1 LKVFIQTAI
10 TLFLLQSI
18 TCGAA
23 QAQKIIPG
31 HSLIIALPGK
41 TLSAQDRDLLK
52 EIQPG
57 GVLLLGNNIS
67 NRQQTLNLVAAI
79 KRTVS
84 GKAFSGA
91 LPLIYVDQEGGRV
104 NRLRLDNAPSAS
116 SLGAEGSE
124 GKIRDTAIA
133 YARAARERGIEV
145 VIAPVLDL
153 KVPGSRAIGDRAFS
167 DDPEIA
173 WLFGKRFMD
182 GILQEGLLPVVK
194 HFPGHGAAIEDSHVQ
209 LAHLNLTG
217 QALEDTLLPF
227 KNAVD
232 ATVPAV
238 LVGHIACPALDPE
251 FPDTPAT
258 LSRAMVTGI
267 LREHWG
273 YDGFIMTDDMNM
285 KAVKGA
291 LEDLVVRSLRAG
303 CDAVII
309 CEHNPALLR
318 KIVRTIA
325 LEAENDPQFLD
336 MLRQSRKRLD
346 RFSSRIFPVDIQP
359 EAATAVATQTPRQ
372 PGSGQETIIQHKVA
386 AGDTLSKLAVRYGTT
401 TETIRQYNN
410 KNSDVIRIGETLHI
424 PGN

>member
-1 LKVFIQTAI
+1 
-10 TLFLLQSI
+10 
-18 TCGAA
+18 
-23 QAQKIIPG
+23 
-31 HSLIIALPGK
+31 
-41 TLSAQDRDLLK
+41 
-52 EIQPG
+52 
-57 GVLLLGNNIS
+57 
-67 NRQQTLNLVAAI
+67 
-79 KRTVS
+79 
-84 GKAFSGA
+84 
-91 LPLIYVDQEGGRV
+91 
-104 NRLRLDNAPSAS
+104 
-116 SLGAEGSE
+116 
-124 GKIRDTAIA
+124 
-133 YARAARERGIEV
+133 
-145 VIAPVLDL
+145 
-153 KVPGSRAIGDRAFS
+153 
-167 DDPEIA
+167 
-173 WLFGKRFMD
+173 
-182 GILQEGLLPVVK
+182 
-194 HFPGHGAAIEDSHVQ
+194 
-209 LAHLNLTG
+209 
-217 QALEDTLLPF
+217 
-227 KNAVD
+227 
-232 ATVPAV
+232 VPAV